1 MALAGPATSLV
12 LGIGFFALHR
22 ATLGLRN
29 FDVSFGLFY
38 LGSLNISLG
47 LFNLLPAFPM
57 DGGRIL
63 RGLLARKRGPVRAT
77 QIAASLGKAFAAVF
91 AAAGFFSGNVI
102 LIVIAFF
109 VFVGANAEE
118 QMVLV
123 TAALADLRVGELM
136 TPQAEAVSAAD
147 TLIEVGERMI
157 HEKRLAFP
165 VTDDGRVVGVLT
177 AEAIEHVPVE
187 RLRALR
193 AGEAMVQAPAID
205 ADDRAVD
212 ALRILDQKHLS
223 QLPVTHEGHLLG
235 ILGRSEVSAGL
246 RLRALERSLQ
256 STETNASERP
266 DRT

>member
-1 MALAGPATSLV
+1 M
-12 LGIGFFALHR
+12 
-22 ATLGLRN
+22 
-29 FDVSFGLFY
+29 SFGLFY

-123 TAALADLRVGELM
+123 TAALADLRVG
-136 TPQAEAVSAAD
+136 
-147 TLIEVGERMI
+147 
-157 HEKRLAFP
+157 
-165 VTDDGRVVGVLT
+165 
-177 AEAIEHVPVE
+177 
-187 RLRALR
+187 
-193 AGEAMVQAPAID
+193 
-205 ADDRAVD
+205 
-212 ALRILDQKHLS
+212 
-223 QLPVTHEGHLLG
+223 
-235 ILGRSEVSAGL
+235 
-246 RLRALERSLQ
+246 
-256 STETNASERP
+256 N
-266 DRT
+266 